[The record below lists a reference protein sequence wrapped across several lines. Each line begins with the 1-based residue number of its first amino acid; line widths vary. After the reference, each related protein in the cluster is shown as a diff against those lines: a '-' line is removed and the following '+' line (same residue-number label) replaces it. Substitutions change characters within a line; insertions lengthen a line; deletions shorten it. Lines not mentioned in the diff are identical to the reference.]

1 MLQQCV
7 SALTSRKQRWQ
18 ELELPRRT
26 SNREREREIQLVEP
40 VIFERSDFEEQQEN
54 SRKQDEEEDGI
65 LEYDSP
71 SDDDDIPSLEQV
83 ADSSPRKRFPLWKK
97 CLLQKQNCVQLVFL
111 YLPCY
116 GTVKLPSP
124 FVFYALVKVVIF
136 FSTCTNTFVRDR
148 SLMKGSRYLD

>member
-1 MLQQCV
+1 M
-7 SALTSRKQRWQ
+7 TRWQ

-26 SNREREREIQLVEP
+26 SNREREIQLVEP

-54 SRKQDEEEDGI
+54 SGKQDEEEDGI

-71 SDDDDIPSLEQV
+71 CDDDDIPSLEQV
-83 ADSSPRKRFPLWKK
+83 ADSSPRKRFLLWKK
-97 CLLQKQNCVQLVFL
+97 CLLQKQNCVPLIFL
-111 YLPCY
+111 YLSCY

-136 FSTCTNTFVRDR
+136 FLCLYQYVRP
-148 SLMKGSRYLD
+148 

>member
-1 MLQQCV
+1 M
-7 SALTSRKQRWQ
+7 ARAGTSPSYLKQK
-18 ELELPRRT
+18 
-26 SNREREREIQLVEP
+26 EIQLVEP
-40 VIFERSDFEEQQEN
+40 VILERSDFEEQQEN
-54 SRKQDEEEDGI
+54 SGKQDEEEDGI

-71 SDDDDIPSLEQV
+71 SDDDEIPSLEQV

-136 FSTCTNTFVRDR
+136 FFACTNTFVRDR
-148 SLMKGSRYLD
+148 SLMNGSRYLDWRMLFVQNFQNF

>member
-1 MLQQCV
+1 MILAAIPTIQSLPPVPMAKQSLQKMRVWAQTFV
-7 SALTSRKQRWQ
+7 AAVRQRSDRQETTMTRWQ

-26 SNREREREIQLVEP
+26 SNREREIQLVEP

-54 SRKQDEEEDGI
+54 SGKQDEEEDGI

-111 YLPCY
+111 YL
-116 GTVKLPSP
+116 
-124 FVFYALVKVVIF
+124 LVME
-136 FSTCTNTFVRDR
+136 
-148 SLMKGSRYLD
+148 L

>member
-1 MLQQCV
+1 M
-7 SALTSRKQRWQ
+7 ARAGTSPSYLKQK
-18 ELELPRRT
+18 
-26 SNREREREIQLVEP
+26 EIQLVEP
-40 VIFERSDFEEQQEN
+40 VILERSDFEKQQEKK
-54 SRKQDEEEDGI
+54 KQDEEEDGI

-71 SDDDDIPSLEQV
+71 CDDDDIPSLEQV

-136 FSTCTNTFVRDR
+136 FSACTNTFVRDR

>member
-1 MLQQCV
+1 M
-7 SALTSRKQRWQ
+7 ARAGTSPSYLKQK
-18 ELELPRRT
+18 
-26 SNREREREIQLVEP
+26 EIQLIEP
-40 VIFERSDFEEQQEN
+40 VILEGSDFEEQQGN
-54 SRKQDEEEDGI
+54 SGKQDEEKDGI

-71 SDDDDIPSLEQV
+71 SDDDDIPSLERV

-116 GTVKLPSP
+116 GTV
-124 FVFYALVKVVIF
+124 IF
-136 FSTCTNTFVRDR
+136 FFACNDTFVRDR

>member
-1 MLQQCV
+1 M
-7 SALTSRKQRWQ
+7 ARAGTSPSYLKQK
-18 ELELPRRT
+18 
-26 SNREREREIQLVEP
+26 EIQLVEP
-40 VIFERSDFEEQQEN
+40 VILERSDFEKQQEKK
-54 SRKQDEEEDGI
+54 KQDEEEDGI

-71 SDDDDIPSLEQV
+71 CDDDDIPSLEQV

-124 FVFYALVKVVIF
+124 FVFYALVKIAILF
-136 FSTCTNTFVRDR
+136 LCLHQYVRP
-148 SLMKGSRYLD
+148 

>member
-1 MLQQCV
+1 M
-7 SALTSRKQRWQ
+7 ARWQ
-18 ELELPRRT
+18 ALELPRRFSFPVVPPT
-26 SNREREREIQLVEP
+26 EREIQLVEP

-54 SRKQDEEEDGI
+54 SGKQDEEEDGI

-71 SDDDDIPSLEQV
+71 SDDDEIPSLEQV

-124 FVFYALVKVVIF
+124 FVFYALVKIVIF
-136 FSTCTNTFVRDR
+136 
-148 SLMKGSRYLD
+148 SLLYQYVCP